1 MAVAETE
8 ECLSDARWR
17 TGDCADAETVPVMQR
32 ARGRADVAF
41 ALRDGRTRLARL
53 FQEGQ
58 AKIRLPKVH
67 GDEPVTAVL
76 INTAG
81 GVTGGDLIRYGAEW
95 ADGVTA
101 TVTSQAAERIYRSD
115 GTSGRI
121 VAGLKIGAAAR
132 AEWLPQ
138 ETILFE
144 GSRLDRRLEVELAG
158 DARLLMVETVLLGRS
173 AMGETVRNAGLSD
186 HWRVRREGR
195 LVFAESVRL
204 TGDAVGVMAGRATG
218 GGAVAY
224 ATVLYAGDDA
234 AERLDRTRGLIEASL
249 SAGGVE
255 GGASAF
261 DGLLVMRFLSRSAQ
275 ALRRD
280 LVTLLESFRGRTLP
294 RVWSC

>member
-1 MAVAETE
+1 MILADPASGAFDVPNSAADTG
-8 ECLSDARWR
+8 LAR
-17 TGDCADAETVPVMQR
+17 PQR
-32 ARGRADVAF
+32 ARGRAEVAF
-41 ALRDGRTRLARL
+41 ALRDGCSRLARL
-53 FQEGQ
+53 YQEGQ

-67 GDEPVTAVL
+67 GDDRTTAVL

-81 GVTGGDLIRYGAEW
+81 GVTGGDLIRYAADW
-95 ADGVTA
+95 AGGTSA

-115 GTSGRI
+115 GSAGRI
-121 VAGLKIGAAAR
+121 VSQLTVGAGAD

-144 GSRLDRRLEVELAG
+144 GSRLDRRLEVDLAG
-158 DARLLMVETVLLGRS
+158 DARLLMVETVVLGRS

-186 HWRVRREGR
+186 HWRVRRDGR

-204 TGDAVGVMAGRATG
+204 TGDTVGVMAGGATG

-234 AERLDRTRGLIEASL
+234 AGRLDRTRALIETSA
-249 SAGGVE
+249 SAGAVE
-255 GGASAF
+255 AGASAF
-261 DGLLVMRFLSRSAQ
+261 DGFLVLRFLSRSAQ

-280 LVTLLESFRGRTLP
+280 LVTLLESFRGRPLP